1 MISPEQRAEIRRLF
15 FAEHWKVGTIATQ
28 LDVHH
33 DTVRRAIEVDR
44 FVSRGRHVPS
54 QLDPY
59 LDFIAETL
67 EQYPKLRATRI
78 HEMIVER
85 GYRGSVV
92 QTRRAVKR
100 LRPKGTKEAFLRL
113 QTLPGE
119 QAQVDW
125 GCFGHVI
132 VGKARRALS
141 AFVMVLTWSRA
152 IHVLFTLDQTLE
164 SFLRGH
170 VAAFAYFGGVARTLL
185 YDNLKS
191 VVLER
196 YGTVFRFQPRLL
208 EFCGHYHYRPQPVGV
223 GRGNEKGGVERHIRF
238 LRDRFFAARRFT
250 DVDDLNAQF
259 VLWREQWAHVRPCP
273 GDDSITVAEAL
284 ERERERLL
292 PLPQHPFSCD
302 KVIPVKTRKTI
313 YVRFDTNDYSFPAEL
328 VGTTLTLAASDD
340 QIRILDS
347 DEVVAVHP
355 RSYDRK
361 QRITD
366 EHHVAGLLEHK
377 RAARRARGR
386 GRLVE
391 TVPDAS
397 VFLEAVV
404 QRGDNLGQATRQ
416 LLGLLDDYGA
426 DKLGAALAEA
436 LQRGTATAASVGHL
450 LEQNRR
456 RRNQPPTVPVK
467 LSADPRVRD
476 LRVTHHNL
484 EDYDGLAHTHDD
496 DQD

>member
-1 MISPEQRAEIRRLF
+1 MISPDQHTEIRRLF
-15 FAEHWKVGTIATQ
+15 FAEHWKVGTIASE
-28 LDVHH
+28 LGVHH

-54 QLDPY
+54 QLDAY
-59 LDFIAETL
+59 LDFIAKTL

-78 HEMIVER
+78 HEMIVGR

-125 GCFGHVI
+125 GHFGHVM
-132 VGKARRALS
+132 VGKARRPLS

-170 VAAFAYFGGVARTLL
+170 VAAFSYFDGVARTLL
-185 YDNLKS
+185 YDNLRS

-196 YGTVFRFQPRLL
+196 YGTVIRFHPRLL
-208 EFCGHYHYRPQPVGV
+208 DFCAHYHYMPKPVGV
-223 GRGNEKGGVERHIRF
+223 ARGNEKGGVERQIRF
-238 LRDRFFAARRFT
+238 LRDRFFAARRFR

-259 VLWREQWAHVRPCP
+259 VRWREEWAHARPCP

-284 ERERERLL
+284 DRERERLL
-292 PLPQHPFSCD
+292 PLPEHPFCCD
-302 KVIPVKTRKTI
+302 KLVPVTTRKVP
-313 YVRFDTNDYSFPAEL
+313 YVRFDTNDYSFPSEL
-328 VGTTLTLAASDD
+328 VGRVLTLSASADHL
-340 QIRILDS
+340 RILDGE
-347 DEVVAVHP
+347 DVVAVHN

-361 QRITD
+361 QRLTD
-366 EHHVAGLLEHK
+366 EAHLAALIEHK
-377 RAARRARGR
+377 RAARLARGR

-391 TVPDAS
+391 SVPSAGA
-397 VFLEAVV
+397 FLEAVV
-404 QRGDNLGQATRQ
+404 ARGDNLGNATKQ

-426 DKLGAALAEA
+426 DELAAALEHA
-436 LQRGTATAASVGHL
+436 LERGTPTPASVAHL
-450 LEQNRR
+450 LEQERR
-456 RRNQPPTVPVK
+456 RRNQPPPVPVE
-467 LSADPRVRD
+467 LSDDPRIRD
-476 LRVTHHNL
+476 MRVTPHNL

-496 DQD
+496 DPD